1 MAWILFKKRDESVIK
16 QNIKEELN
24 ISEKDVHNIK
34 LIYNYLSNLD
44 ELKFYYYK
52 EKYQLSIMR
61 TKSDIY
67 NMYILSLVIFDK
79 SARNSNNINT
89 KNHLFVDFIFSKNNF
104 KIQFIKLLFDKKNEI
119 TESIK
124 FIKNEI
130 KILDQEINENKFFQ
144 NIILEL
150 L

>member
-79 SARNSNNINT
+79 SVRNSNNINT